1 MLKKQLFTKKEKRG
15 RTDLIHPKVVVTIR
29 VTLDEIVHKLA
40 LKKQG
45 GKKARA
51 MAKYVRG
58 LIEKDVGTREKLL
71 QQEIPTKRRL
81 D

>member
-15 RTDLIHPKVVVTIR
+15 RTDLIHPKVVVTVR

-45 GKKARA
+45 GKKARG

-58 LIEKDVGTREKLL
+58 LIEKDVGTREQLL